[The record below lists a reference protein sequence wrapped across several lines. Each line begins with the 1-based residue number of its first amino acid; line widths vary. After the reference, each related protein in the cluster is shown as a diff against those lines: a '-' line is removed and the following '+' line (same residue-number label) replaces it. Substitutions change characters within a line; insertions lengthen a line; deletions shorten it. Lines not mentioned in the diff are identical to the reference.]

1 MKKTLF
7 LFIAVVVL
15 SFVSARSYG
24 QCTPDP
30 LVTDPEGNGEMVP
43 DTLEAIET
51 VPLSQ
56 TLTIIGPDTANI
68 GAGTITIHHVTV
80 KSLQNKP
87 SWLSYACNPS
97 NCEFVHSQA
106 RCVLTTGTPPVGSAG
121 YYPVTVLVDVY
132 VSILGTPVAV
142 ATDYNSG
149 MPLVV
154 WVHPAS
160 FNVSEFT
167 FKDFGVI
174 APKPNPFVDATKI
187 GCYTETAQNVSLK
200 IIDVL
205 GKVVYNEKMN
215 ANAGENYF
223 SFTGSNLTDGIYLY
237 SIIDQQ
243 NRIITKKFIKSN

>member
-7 LFIAVVVL
+7 LFVTAIFFLFYVGK
-15 SFVSARSYG
+15 SFG

-51 VPLSQ
+51 VPLNQ

-68 GAGTITIHHVTV
+68 GTGTITIHHVTV

-87 SWLSYACNPS
+87 TWLSYVCNPS
-97 NCEFVHSQA
+97 TCEFVSTA
-106 RCVLTTGTPPVGSAG
+106 SRCVLTTGTPPAGSAG
-121 YYPVTVLVDVY
+121 FYPITVLVDVY

-160 FNVSEFT
+160 WGITEFAN
-167 FKDFGVI
+167 KGFGI
-174 APKPNPFVDATKI
+174 IPPQPNPFNNETKI
-187 GCYTETAQNVSLK
+187 GCYTDKAQTVSF
-200 IIDVL
+200 
-205 GKVVYNEKMN
+205 KVVDMVGKEIYSEKLN
-215 ANAGENYF
+215 TNTGENYF
-223 SFTGSNLTDGIYLY
+223 NFNGNNLSNGIYFY
-237 SIIDQQ
+237 SVIDAQ
-243 NRIITKKFIKSN
+243 NHVITKKMIKSK

>member
-7 LFIAVVVL
+7 LFVTAIFF
-15 SFVSARSYG
+15 SFYVGKSYG

-51 VPLSQ
+51 VPLNQ

-68 GAGTITIHHVTV
+68 GTGTITIHHVTV

-87 SWLSYACNPS
+87 TWLSYVCNPS
-97 NCEFVHSQA
+97 TCEFVSTA
-106 RCVLTTGTPPVGSAG
+106 SRCVLTTGTPPAGSAG
-121 YYPVTVLVDVY
+121 FYPITVLVDVY

-160 FNVSEFT
+160 WGITEFAN
-167 FKDFGVI
+167 KGFGI
-174 APKPNPFVDATKI
+174 IPPQPNPFNNETKI
-187 GCYTETAQNVSLK
+187 GCYTDKAQTVSF
-200 IIDVL
+200 
-205 GKVVYNEKMN
+205 KVVDMVGKEVYSEKLN
-215 ANAGENYF
+215 TNAGENYF
-223 SFTGSNLTDGIYLY
+223 NFNGNNLSNGIYFY
-237 SIIDQQ
+237 SVIDAQ
-243 NRIITKKFIKSN
+243 NHVITKKMIKSK